1 MPSDPKAA
9 PDLAPGARTLVDA
22 VRLFY
27 KESRHTE
34 PCVHHWLAVVLER
47 HGPMAESLVKG
58 IDVSAMRRSLA
69 EKLAQ
74 GETGAALSEESLLE
88 AARQVSVSKGKA
100 LVAERDVTQAV
111 LLAAGYSVEGDGSPV
126 VVTPL
131 ASSTP
136 ASSSAS
142 SSSVQAPARLQAS
155 SAWAPRN
162 SAPTPTLD
170 QFGQDLT
177 KMAANGQLAPFVGR
191 EEEITLALETLC
203 RRTKRNP
210 ILVGPPGVGKTAIV
224 EGIAQRIVAGA
235 VPVLLRGM
243 RLIALQPSSIVA
255 GSSMVGEL
263 EKRMTALLAE
273 ARLDGILLFIDEVH
287 AIIGA
292 GGSAGRSDIASQL
305 KPSLARGDFPC
316 LAATT
321 DEEFRRHIEADGA
334 LERRFQPVRVQELSP
349 EATLL
354 VLKALKE
361 SLEKLRNVTVPDS
374 VLAWLV
380 EFAGSN
386 LKNRFFPDKAVDLLE
401 QCVAHAVANSKA
413 EADMEVA
420 RLVARRLAGLPVSPE
435 ERLGTLSK
443 ILTVRNL
450 LLPDDLERL
459 MARLQVT
466 VRGLDLRP
474 NRPNAVVLCAG
485 EFAEAAPA
493 LGSAVAEGLF
503 GSPERVVAVD
513 FARFTHHTDITLLL
527 GAPPAYVGYNE
538 DLPVHGFLQMPWSVF
553 LCENVDACHPSILR
567 VLSEALGSGFFTD
580 STGRRI
586 YLSDAVVIC
595 SAPGIEPSGGPS
607 RAIGFGS
614 AARVEED
621 VEGGMAKICE
631 EALGFEFASNCDL
644 VLFRP
649 PAAADLDAN
658 LDTAR
663 RLLDELTL
671 RYRTHGVDI
680 NWQEGVAAWLC
691 GKAHGTMNAAA
702 WERLIDRYV
711 APALVAHLPR
721 PGEGHGVRL
730 VVTVDAESLHVDKTA
745 AEPAADDVEKNE
757 RRS

>member
-235 VPVLLRGM
+235 VPPLLRGM
-243 RLIALQPSSIVA
+243 RLIALQP
-255 GSSMVGEL
+255 
-263 EKRMTALLAE
+263 
-273 ARLDGILLFIDEVH
+273 
-287 AIIGA
+287 
-292 GGSAGRSDIASQL
+292 
-305 KPSLARGDFPC
+305 
-316 LAATT
+316 
-321 DEEFRRHIEADGA
+321 
-334 LERRFQPVRVQELSP
+334 
-349 EATLL
+349 
-354 VLKALKE
+354 
-361 SLEKLRNVTVPDS
+361 
-374 VLAWLV
+374 
-380 EFAGSN
+380 
-386 LKNRFFPDKAVDLLE
+386 
-401 QCVAHAVANSKA
+401 
-413 EADMEVA
+413 
-420 RLVARRLAGLPVSPE
+420 
-435 ERLGTLSK
+435 
-443 ILTVRNL
+443 
-450 LLPDDLERL
+450 
-459 MARLQVT
+459 
-466 VRGLDLRP
+466 
-474 NRPNAVVLCAG
+474 
-485 EFAEAAPA
+485 
-493 LGSAVAEGLF
+493 
-503 GSPERVVAVD
+503 
-513 FARFTHHTDITLLL
+513 
-527 GAPPAYVGYNE
+527 
-538 DLPVHGFLQMPWSVF
+538 
-553 LCENVDACHPSILR
+553 
-567 VLSEALGSGFFTD
+567 
-580 STGRRI
+580 
-586 YLSDAVVIC
+586 
-595 SAPGIEPSGGPS
+595 
-607 RAIGFGS
+607 
-614 AARVEED
+614 
-621 VEGGMAKICE
+621 
-631 EALGFEFASNCDL
+631 
-644 VLFRP
+644 
-649 PAAADLDAN
+649 
-658 LDTAR
+658 
-663 RLLDELTL
+663 
-671 RYRTHGVDI
+671 
-680 NWQEGVAAWLC
+680 
-691 GKAHGTMNAAA
+691 
-702 WERLIDRYV
+702 
-711 APALVAHLPR
+711 
-721 PGEGHGVRL
+721 
-730 VVTVDAESLHVDKTA
+730 
-745 AEPAADDVEKNE
+745 
-757 RRS
+757 